1 MLLFLKRTWRF
12 EENLGC
18 MVAPLDH
25 DSIEKM
31 LMVWNRSKSV
41 TEEAQGISVISTAL
55 REYFFYGND
64 VLEEKLL
71 MFKKL
76 VKDLK
81 WDLWVEDSTFPSF
94 EELCESFKRS
104 SRHCDS
110 FEIYFPVGV

>member
-1 MLLFLKRTWRF
+1 
-12 EENLGC
+12 

-41 TEEAQGISVISTAL
+41 TAEAQGISVISTAL
-55 REYFFYGND
+55 REYFFYGED
-64 VLEEKLL
+64 VFKVKLS
-71 MFKKL
+71 MFKQL

-81 WDLWVEDSTFPSF
+81 WDIWVEESTFPSF
-94 EELCESFKRS
+94 EELCDSFKRS

-110 FEIYFPVGV
+110 FEVYFPVGV